1 VTAVA
6 YRRLLAYA
14 YQIVAFITRNK
25 TRRISDGRKKEQKGE
40 TETETERGGGEG
52 ERERERERKR
62 EAQMNLMRE
71 GGRPVKTD
79 NARMELR
86 LVLISIQA
94 VFKIVM
100 GCSVHFKHVN

>member
-40 TETETERGGGEG
+40 TETETER
-52 ERERERERKR
+52 EREGGRERERKR

>member
-1 VTAVA
+1 M
-6 YRRLLAYA
+6 
-14 YQIVAFITRNK
+14 
-25 TRRISDGRKKEQKGE
+25 
-40 TETETERGGGEG
+40 G
-52 ERERERERKR
+52 ERKSKRERQRQRQREREGGRERERKR

>member
-1 VTAVA
+1 M
-6 YRRLLAYA
+6 
-14 YQIVAFITRNK
+14 
-25 TRRISDGRKKEQKGE
+25 GERKSKRERQRQRQRE
-40 TETETERGGGEG
+40 RERGGG
-52 ERERERERKR
+52 ERERKR